1 MRSVRAAT
9 ALALGVALAFEVSFA
24 SSPSYAAGVYFSDRG
39 VRPMGRAGAFVAG
52 ADDLGAIWYNPA
64 GLADCGTSILSDA
77 AWLRFSADYTRELR
91 ILDADGTLRTVSSDA
106 VHGSSPVIPIPTL
119 AGSIVLDE
127 KKQWTLAGGVF
138 APYPAI
144 VTYPTT
150 VNGKPSPARYAL
162 GSYDGTLLAVTGVYA
177 SYKPFEALRVGAG
190 VQALVGRY
198 QTNATFSAS
207 PQDRLL
213 GAPEQPEFDAASAI
227 RVGPIFAPSAN
238 VGVVW
243 LPEPRVRVG
252 LSAQTPTIVSADA
265 KLKIRLPTD
274 VAFDGATVQGDTMHV
289 RFELPAIFRVGVEA
303 RPLAALRVEVAYV
316 REMWTTHHAIDAVNR
331 NVAIQGVTGGPPS
344 VRIPDITFPRSFDNS
359 NSYRL
364 GGEYRFRLEGYAF
377 DARAGVAYETSAVPV
392 PYVSLLSLDMDKVI
406 GSVGGSIHVGE
417 HWRFDAVWAHFFA
430 SSVFVSPDVA
440 QLPRVNPLKGNAPL
454 EAVNGGTYHASAD
467 LIGFGLAY
475 TF

>member
-1 MRSVRAAT
+1 MRISRAI
-9 ALALGVALAFEVSFA
+9 LALAFVGAALVAPRSR
-24 SSPSYAAGVYFSDRG
+24 AAGIYFSDRG

-77 AWLRFSADYTRELR
+77 AWLRFSADYTRALR
-91 ILDADGTLRTVSSDA
+91 IVDADGTLRTVTSDT

-119 AGSIVLDE
+119 AGSIVLDA

-144 VTYPTT
+144 VTYPST

-162 GSYDGTLLAVTGVYA
+162 GSYDGTLLAVTGVFA
-177 SYKPFEALRVGAG
+177 SYKPIEALRVGAG
-190 VQALVGRY
+190 VQALVGYY
-198 QTNATFSAS
+198 QTNVTFSAS

-252 LSAQTPTIVSADA
+252 ISAQTPTIVSADA
-265 KLKIRLPTD
+265 KLRIRLPSD
-274 VAFDGATVQGDTMHV
+274 VAFDGATLQGDTMHV
-289 RFELPAIFRVGVEA
+289 RFELPAVFRVGVEG
-303 RPLAALRVEVAYV
+303 RPIPDLRVEIAYV
-316 REMWTTHHAIDAVNR
+316 REMWTTHHAIDAANQ
-331 NVAIQGVTGGPPS
+331 NVAIQGVTGAPPT
-344 VRIPDITFPRSFDNS
+344 VRIPNITFPRSFDNS

-364 GGEYRFRLEGYAF
+364 GGEYRFAIAGYPF
-377 DARAGVAYETSAVPV
+377 DARAGIAYETSAVPV

-406 GSVGGSIHVGE
+406 GSLGGSVHFGE

-430 SSVFVSPDVA
+430 SSVVVAPEVA
-440 QLPRVNPLKGNAPL
+440 QIPRVNPLKGNAPL

-467 LIGFGLAY
+467 LIGFGLNY